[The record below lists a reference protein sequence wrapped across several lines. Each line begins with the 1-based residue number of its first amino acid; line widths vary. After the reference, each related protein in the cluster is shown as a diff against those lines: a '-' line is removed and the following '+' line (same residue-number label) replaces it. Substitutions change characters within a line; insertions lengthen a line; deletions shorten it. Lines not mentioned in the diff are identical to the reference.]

1 MPKFLRLLRY
11 LVLLGILGVILA
23 ASGLGI
29 AYWVLAP
36 RLPSVI
42 KLRSVQMQVPL
53 RVLSADGKLI
63 ATFGETRRI
72 PVDLEQVPLQLR
84 EAFLAAEDSGFYQ
97 HGGIDYLSTLRAA
110 MEVVIHG
117 GKKVQGGSTITQQV
131 ARNFFLS
138 PEKSYTRKI
147 MEWFLAYRI
156 EHALSKNEI
165 LQLYLNKIFLGHHS
179 YGVAAAAQY
188 YYGKTLQQLSL
199 AESAM
204 LGGLPQAPSAANP
217 VTNSKRALERRNY
230 VLNRMLANGF
240 ISHSEYQQA
249 LQTREDAAPHKVPV
263 QVHAPYVAEMVR
275 LAAIS
280 KLGAKAL
287 TDGYVVYTTLNS
299 QDQNSADNAIRKG
312 LLAYAYRHGWHGP
325 ESRIQLPANAD
336 QAILDHALS
345 GFYTVAGLI
354 PGIVTQSDARSAH
367 VYLQNGQTVVLAL
380 QSVIWAKRYINEN
393 RTAATP
399 RTVKQVLK
407 RGDIVRIDL
416 DGQGHWQL
424 TELPKAQAALLS
436 MNPDNGAIRAL
447 VGGFSYRLSQFNRAT
462 QMARQPGSSFKP
474 FLYSAAFQRGFTPAS
489 VVNDAPL
496 IFTDPA
502 AKKGVWTPANDN
514 EKFQGPTRLR
524 VALAQSKNLVTIRL
538 VNAIGV
544 GYARR
549 YAMRFGFHS
558 DALPDNLSIAL
569 GTASVSP
576 LQMARGYAVFAN
588 GGYLVDPYFIKR
600 IVNRNGKTIYIAN
613 PWLACNNCP
622 QRLAADTTPSQSSPA
637 SATVSKPRVSP
648 AIPTSAP
655 SEPGKMQVLVPAPTG
670 AASLPLRLAP
680 RVIGPRNDYLI
691 TSLMQSVIHS
701 GTGTAALVLKRTDL
715 SGKTGTTND
724 YRDGWFGGFN
734 AGLVTTVWM
743 GFDNYTSLGHAD
755 GHPEFGAYVAL
766 PIWINYMRTA
776 LAGKPENAVAMPPGI
791 VTGLINRQTGLPAS
805 PADPLAIRE
814 IFRVEDWEKLK
825 ALSPPPKNPGQ
836 KKSYDV
842 F

>member
-11 LVLLGILGVILA
+11 LVLLGILGVILM

-29 AYWVLAP
+29 AYWVLSP
-36 RLPSVI
+36 RLPAVG
-42 KLRSVQMQVPL
+42 KLHSVQMQVPL

-72 PVDLEQVPLQLR
+72 PVVLGQVPLQLR
-84 EAFLAAEDSGFYQ
+84 EAFLAAEDSGFYH

-110 MEVVIHG
+110 VEVVIHG
-117 GKKVQGGSTITQQV
+117 GRKVQGGSTITQQV

-188 YYGKTLQQLSL
+188 YYGKTLGQLSL
-199 AESAM
+199 AECAM

-217 VTNSKRALERRNY
+217 VTNPKRALERRNY
-230 VLNRMLANGF
+230 VLNRMQANGF
-240 ISHSEYQQA
+240 ITQAEYQQA
-249 LQTREDAAPHKVPV
+249 LQTPEDAAPHEAPI
-263 QVHAPYVAEMVR
+263 QVHAPYVAEMAR
-275 LAAIS
+275 LAVID

-287 TDGYVVYTTLNS
+287 TDGYIVYTTLNS
-299 QDQNSADNAIRKG
+299 QDQNSADNAVRKG

-325 ESRIQLPANAD
+325 EGRVRLQENAD
-336 QAILDHALS
+336 QATLDHALS
-345 GFYTVAGLI
+345 GLYPVAGLI
-354 PGIVTQSDARSAH
+354 PGIVTQSDTHSAH

-393 RTAATP
+393 RTGPTP
-399 RTVKQVLK
+399 RTVNQVLK

-416 DGQGHWQL
+416 DDQGHWQL

-436 MNPDNGAIRAL
+436 MNPDDGAIRAL

-496 IFTDPA
+496 IFNDPA
-502 AKKGVWTPANDN
+502 AKKGVWTPTNDN

-549 YAMRFGFHS
+549 YAMRFGFRA

-588 GGYLVDPYFIKR
+588 GGYLIDPYFIKR
-600 IVNRNGKTIYIAN
+600 IVNRDGQTIYIAH
-613 PWLACNNCP
+613 PWLACNDCP
-622 QRLAADTTPSQSSPA
+622 QRLAADTAASGPS
-637 SATVSKPRVSP
+637 
-648 AIPTSAP
+648 PTSAAV
-655 SEPGKMQVLVPAPTG
+655 SKSGPTG
-670 AASLPLRLAP
+670 
-680 RVIGPRNDYLI
+680 Y
-691 TSLMQSVIHS
+691 
-701 GTGTAALVLKRTDL
+701 RT
-715 SGKTGTTND
+715 
-724 YRDGWFGGFN
+724 
-734 AGLVTTVWM
+734 
-743 GFDNYTSLGHAD
+743 
-755 GHPEFGAYVAL
+755 P
-766 PIWINYMRTA
+766 
-776 LAGKPENAVAMPPGI
+776 
-791 VTGLINRQTGLPAS
+791 Q
-805 PADPLAIRE
+805 
-814 IFRVEDWEKLK
+814 
-825 ALSPPPKNPGQ
+825 
-836 KKSYDV
+836 
-842 F
+842 